1 MIVIFTNWESRKK
14 KEGDLCSVTQ
24 GAIVCVRVCV
34 CVCVCGLMQQKLISC
49 SYKVH
54 YRLEDSLEKIPLP
67 SVGA

>member
-1 MIVIFTNWESRKK
+1 MQCDTG
-14 KEGDLCSVTQ
+14 GDC
-24 GAIVCVRVCV
+24 VCACVCVCV